1 MEARWALSIFRSRR
15 KDRDPDPVQVFFA
28 ANQAE
33 AEMIEGILASEGIPC
48 LIQRT
53 GSADV
58 PDFLA
63 AGRRQIL
70 VPASA
75 EAKARELLASIETDE
90 APEG

>member
-1 MEARWALSIFRSRR
+1 LSIFKSNR
-15 KDRDPDPVQVFFA
+15 KDREPDPVVVSFA

-33 AEMIEGILASEGIPC
+33 AEMIEGILASEEIPC

-70 VPASA
+70 VPAAA
-75 EAKARELLASIETDE
+75 EEKARDLLSRVVTEDTSED
-90 APEG
+90 

>member
-1 MEARWALSIFRSRR
+1 MEARWALSIFRSNKKEKKPR
-15 KDRDPDPVQVFFA
+15 PVPVFFA

-33 AEMIEGILASEGIPC
+33 AEMIEGILASEGIFC

-63 AGRRQIL
+63 AGRRQVL

-75 EAKARELLASIETDE
+75 ETKARELLDQLKADHL
-90 APEG
+90 PED